1 MDIQTV
7 ISQLKS
13 QFGDKLDIAKVTEF
27 LKGLDLSK
35 ISMSEITSK
44 LTNSGLLK
52 NFDEAKLE
60 NITDEL
66 KGKAGQMLGGLGK
79 MFGK

>member
-1 MDIQTV
+1 MDIQTI
-7 ISQLKS
+7 ISNLKS
-13 QFGDKLDIAKVTEF
+13 QFGDKFDVAKVTEF

-35 ISMSEITSK
+35 ISMPEITSK
-44 LTNSGLLK
+44 LVNSGLLK
-52 NFDEAKLE
+52 NLE
-60 NITDEL
+60 GSNLGNITDEL